1 MNLSHYLNTYAADG
15 LLTSKELSREHLYSF
30 VDFYEPSQPLEIDSY
45 DAYIVGVPEGRLS
58 QENEACALAPDF
70 IRKEFYNLYQGD
82 WSTKL
87 LDLGNLKIGETVQ
100 DTYFVLQEITAP
112 LLEAGKVVIV
122 LGGGHDLIV
131 PIYKSHC
138 TLSKPL
144 NFASADAY
152 FDFQDEDYFHSR
164 AFLSKL
170 ISSKEALLQHYSILG
185 YQSYLNSPMQKDL
198 LESMN
203 FELLRLGDLKN
214 AIEEAEP
221 SIRDLNHLSI
231 DLSVLRNADASASA
245 YSSPNGLSA
254 EELCVIVRY
263 AGMSNRLQSLLLS
276 ELNPE
281 KDALCSSSKLYAQA
295 LWCFVEGL
303 NQRRDDFPDNS
314 LNNFQRFTV
323 AANVSTE
330 LVFYK
335 SLLSGRWWIEIPQV
349 ENGLDRSLLPC
360 SYSDYKSAC
369 EGDFSNRLL
378 KKIF

>member
-1 MNLSHYLNTYAADG
+1 MNLSHYLNAYTG
-15 LLTSKELSREHLYSF
+15 EELLASKEFSEEHLYSF
-30 VDFYEPSQPLEIDSY
+30 VDFYEPSQSLEVDSY
-45 DAYIVGVPEGRLS
+45 DAYIIGVPEGRLS

-100 DTYFVLQEITAP
+100 DTYFALQEIIVP

-185 YQSYLNSPMQKDL
+185 YQSYLNSPKQKEL

-203 FELLRLGDLKN
+203 FELLRLGDVKN
-214 AIEEAEP
+214 AVEEVEP
-221 SIRDLNHLSI
+221 SVRDLDHLSV
-231 DLSVLRNADASASA
+231 DLSVLRSADAPANV

-254 EELCVIVRY
+254 EELCAVVRY
-263 AGMSNRLQSLLLS
+263 AGMSNRLQSLLFS
-276 ELNPE
+276 ELNP
-281 KDALCSSSKLYAQA
+281 KMDVLCSSSKLYAQA
-295 LWCFVEGL
+295 LWCFIEGL
-303 NQRRDDFPDNS
+303 SQRRDDFPDNS
-314 LNNFQRFTV
+314 LNNFQRFMV
-323 AANVSTE
+323 AENGSTE
-330 LVFYK
+330 LIFYK

-349 ENGLDRSLLPC
+349 ENRLDRSLLPC

-369 EGDFSNRLL
+369 EGDFSSRLL
-378 KKIF
+378 KKVF